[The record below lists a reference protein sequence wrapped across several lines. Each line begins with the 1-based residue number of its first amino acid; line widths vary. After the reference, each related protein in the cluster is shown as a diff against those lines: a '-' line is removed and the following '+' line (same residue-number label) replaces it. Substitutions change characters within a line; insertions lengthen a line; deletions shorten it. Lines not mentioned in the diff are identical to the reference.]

1 MSKEELKYLF
11 SESSCLTPKQMK
23 RYVRGGM
30 ANEESYAVELHLSSC
45 PFCNEAV
52 EGLFEQREGNA
63 ADVAT
68 HLSSDFL
75 KDHFSLHQPRVHLN
89 SMAPAHHPP
98 QPVAHVQPRKRRRLR
113 TDSVWKPSGIA
124 AIVLLAL
131 GTIWFAKQRQQ
142 LNNAQATNAAMA
154 VVEQSELENTGTEE
168 KVLASADMVEIKDEP
183 PVPIQM
189 ASIEGQS
196 QQPQVQQL
204 PLQAVQ
210 TVAVA
215 EKDIKNAEQK
225 LTESKPKP
233 STPARQEVVV
243 SQYKAPTIDRPA
255 QAPAETATAEK
266 IPLRTM
272 AAVPPTAGNSDS
284 GDGHHTANADQ
295 PRKAD
300 ASLSADDLYSQRK
313 YSAALGL
320 YKEQMSSAGSRGKR
334 NYAALQAARCQ
345 LALGNKQSAIQLLQG
360 IVSDG
365 GNHKR
370 AAKRLLEELGAD
382 KGE

>member
-1 MSKEELKYLF
+1 
-11 SESSCLTPKQMK
+11 
-23 RYVRGGM
+23 
-30 ANEESYAVELHLSSC
+30 
-45 PFCNEAV
+45 
-52 EGLFEQREGNA
+52 
-63 ADVAT
+63 
-68 HLSSDFL
+68 
-75 KDHFSLHQPRVHLN
+75 
-89 SMAPAHHPP
+89 
-98 QPVAHVQPRKRRRLR
+98 
-113 TDSVWKPSGIA
+113 
-124 AIVLLAL
+124 
-131 GTIWFAKQRQQ
+131 
-142 LNNAQATNAAMA
+142 
-154 VVEQSELENTGTEE
+154 
-168 KVLASADMVEIKDEP
+168 
-183 PVPIQM
+183 
-189 ASIEGQS
+189 
-196 QQPQVQQL
+196 
-204 PLQAVQ
+204 
-210 TVAVA
+210 
-215 EKDIKNAEQK
+215 
-225 LTESKPKP
+225 
-233 STPARQEVVV
+233 
-243 SQYKAPTIDRPA
+243 
-255 QAPAETATAEK
+255 
-266 IPLRTM
+266 M